1 MKKLQKP
8 KKCQFVL
15 YMIAC
20 FLSCLGLFG
29 CAVALPVGATIA
41 VGEASL
47 RKDRAKIYVTED
59 ENSIKDCEFIK
70 EVRASSY
77 WGGLLFQEK
86 ALEKTIADLTYQ
98 AAEVGANV
106 LLIKSKSKSFTG
118 SYSEGIAY
126 RCQAID
132 NAFTPAKE
140 LLKNKSQVKENKG
153 GI

>member
-8 KKCQFVL
+8 KKYQFVL

-20 FLSCLGLFG
+20 FLAYLGLFA
-29 CAVALPVGATIA
+29 CAILPAGVTMA

-47 RKDRAKIYVTED
+47 TKDKAKIYVTED
-59 ENSIKDCEFIK
+59 ENLIKDCEFIK
-70 EVRASSY
+70 EVQARSY
-77 WGGLLFQEK
+77 WGGLLFQQK
-86 ALEKTIADLTYQ
+86 ALEKTIADLTHQ

-118 SYSEGIAY
+118 SYSQGIAY

-132 NAFTPAKE
+132 NAFTPGWE
-140 LLKNKSQVKENKG
+140 EPPESYINGDPREG
-153 GI
+153 E